1 MTSDADSNSRS
12 FPADKAAPAATRN
25 AAPADAF
32 RLRPAPDSQAL
43 FLDVDGTLLPIA
55 PHPDAVR
62 VAPDLLDL
70 LAGIARRSGGALA
83 LVSGRSI
90 ANIDALFAPLQ
101 LPCAG
106 IHGLERRGADGALHH
121 SEAAEQLA
129 PLRRR
134 IADYAEARK
143 GLLLEDKGRSL
154 ALHFRAAP
162 QYESEAED
170 VLRDLLRDLPSLE
183 LTHGKMVLEVKPAG
197 ANKGTAIE
205 AFLREPP
212 FAGRQPVFIGDDVTD
227 EDGFDMVNR
236 LGGLSIRVGPPRDTT
251 AAHCLADEAAAL
263 AWLTAWL
270 DDKQEEAR

>member
-1 MTSDADSNSRS
+1 LNSDADSNSRS
-12 FPADKAAPAATRN
+12 FPAAKAVSAATRN
-25 AAPADAF
+25 TDSTDAF
-32 RLRPAPDSQAL
+32 RLRPAPDRQAL

-70 LAGIARRSGGALA
+70 LRDLTHRCGGALA

-90 ANIDALFAPLQ
+90 ANIDALFAPLR

-106 IHGLERRGADGALHH
+106 IHGLERRGADRVLHH
-121 SEAAEQLA
+121 RDAGEQLA

-134 IADYAEARK
+134 LADYTDARK

-154 ALHFRAAP
+154 ALHFRGAP
-162 QYESEAED
+162 EYESEAED
-170 VLRDLLRDLPSLE
+170 FLRELLCDTPSLE

-236 LGGLSIRVGPPRDTT
+236 LGGLSIRVGAPRDTA
-251 AAHCLADEAAAL
+251 AAHSLADEAAVHT
-263 AWLTAWL
+263 WLTNWL